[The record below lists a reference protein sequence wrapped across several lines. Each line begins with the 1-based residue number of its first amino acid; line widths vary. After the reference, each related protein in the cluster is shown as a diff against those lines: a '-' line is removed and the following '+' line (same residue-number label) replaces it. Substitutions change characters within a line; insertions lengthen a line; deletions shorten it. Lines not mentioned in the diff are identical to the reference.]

1 MHMANELLSVPVAA
15 GTIGLAAAGIGLICQ
30 RAKRIV
36 TSDKFAMMG
45 IMGAFIFAA
54 QMVNFQL
61 PFMPGT
67 SGHMIGAVLLAI
79 ILGPSAGAIV
89 ISSVVIVQCLIFQD
103 GGLLAIGCNLINI
116 AIVPSFVGYYIYRII
131 TAGKQSRARLYIAAI
146 IASISALVVSA
157 GLVPVQTALSGV
169 LKVPFTTFL
178 FTILGVHLII
188 GIIEGLITAAVVIYL
203 QQMRPEVLADSLPGQ
218 NRLSRKALLAS
229 IVIATMVIAAGLS
242 LFASQHPDG
251 LEWSYAERGDQAA
264 FESIITNQSPT
275 IATADNF
282 QSRYSLMPDY
292 SKRSVSFGK
301 AAAQKHEAAIGWTSL
316 AGVTGSI
323 AVMAVIYICGT
334 VIRKRNGCKNA
345 PCAN

>member
-1 MHMANELLSVPVAA
+1 MANELLSVPVAA

-30 RAKRIV
+30 RAKKIV
-36 TSDKFAMMG
+36 TSDKIAMMG

-67 SGHMIGAVLLAI
+67 SGHMVGAVLLAI
-79 ILGPSAGAIV
+79 ILGPCAGAIV

-103 GGLLAIGCNLINI
+103 GGLLAIGCNLINM
-116 AIVPSFVGYYIYRII
+116 AIVPSFIGYYIYRFI
-131 TAGKQSRARLYIAAI
+131 TAGKESRPRLYTASI
-146 IASISALVVSA
+146 IASIAALVVSA

-178 FTILGVHLII
+178 FTMLGVHLII

-203 QQMRPEVLADSLPGQ
+203 RQMRPEVLADCSPAQ
-218 NRLSRKALLAS
+218 NRLSRKALLTS
-229 IVIATMVIAAGLS
+229 IAIATIVIAAGVS
-242 LFASQHPDG
+242 LFASGYPDG
-251 LEWSYAERGDQAA
+251 LEWSYAERPDQPA
-264 FESIITNQSPT
+264 FESIVANESKA

-292 SKRSVSFGK
+292 AKRSVSFGK
-301 AAAQKHEAAIGWTSL
+301 VPAKEHQAAIGWTSL

-323 AVMAVIYICGT
+323 AVMMAIYVAGT
-334 VIRKRNGCKNA
+334 IIRKRNGCKNA
-345 PCAN
+345 PCTN